1 MKRITLVALLCLA
14 PATGLAGTW
23 PGFLVDSKCYEAE
36 ERNRNPTTTLE
47 AVNRDRDE
55 EIRYCRPRAKTRS
68 FTFVDRD
75 GISFKL
81 DPGVNARAADLVR
94 NSAHTGELAVEVT
107 GEKTGNTIKVD
118 TISPA
123 K

>member
-1 MKRITLVALLCLA
+1 MKRMALAALLCLG
-14 PATGLAGTW
+14 PAAGFAGTW

-47 AVNRDRDE
+47 AVNTDRDE
-55 EIRYCRPRAKTRS
+55 EIRYCHPKAKTQS
-68 FTFVDRD
+68 FTFVDHD

-81 DPGVNARAADLVR
+81 DSGVNARAAELVR
-94 NSAHTGELAVEVT
+94 NSAPKGELAVTVT
-107 GEKTGNTIKVD
+107 GEKSGNTIKVD
-118 TISPA
+118 SISPA

>member
-1 MKRITLVALLCLA
+1 MKRIALAALLCLG
-14 PATGLAGTW
+14 PATGFAGAW
-23 PGFLVDSKCYEAE
+23 SGFLVDSKCYEAE

-55 EIRYCRPRAKTRS
+55 EIRYCRPRAKTQS
-68 FTFVDRD
+68 FTLVDRD

-81 DPGVNARAADLVR
+81 DSGVNVRAAELVR
-94 NSAHTGELAVEVT
+94 NSAHTRELAVQVT
-107 GEKTGNTIKVD
+107 GEKSGNTIKVD